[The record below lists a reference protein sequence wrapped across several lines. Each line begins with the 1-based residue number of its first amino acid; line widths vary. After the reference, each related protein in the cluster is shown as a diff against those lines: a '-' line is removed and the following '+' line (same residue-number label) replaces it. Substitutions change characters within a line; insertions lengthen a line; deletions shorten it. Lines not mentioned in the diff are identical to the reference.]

1 MDFLY
6 IVTRMLMI
14 FGIVVVGFAASKR
27 GLWAGDLDRKLSV
40 FILNVSMPA
49 LVLASVMGEGL
60 HFSGSDLLTMGYVS
74 LLSYAMLI
82 GVAWL
87 LPLLL
92 HTPRSRTGLMRFM
105 LAFGNVSFI
114 GFSVCDA
121 VFGEEGVFCASVINI
136 PFNLLI
142 FTLGVAFIRGGSARS
157 ALALRQVLSP
167 CLVASLVAVAIALTG
182 WQPPRALGEWFHLL
196 GDLTIPCALL
206 IIGSSLSHIP
216 VRDMLGNRFVYV
228 VVTLRLLVLPMA
240 VCGLLWL
247 CGADPFVRNVAVVL
261 SAMPVA
267 TNGIMFCLQYG
278 GDERVMT
285 QGLFISTL
293 LSVATIPAIAFL
305 LSLIG

>member
-114 GFSVCDA
+114 GFSV
-121 VFGEEGVFCASVINI
+121 
-136 PFNLLI
+136 
-142 FTLGVAFIRGGSARS
+142 
-157 ALALRQVLSP
+157 
-167 CLVASLVAVAIALTG
+167 
-182 WQPPRALGEWFHLL
+182 
-196 GDLTIPCALL
+196 
-206 IIGSSLSHIP
+206 
-216 VRDMLGNRFVYV
+216 
-228 VVTLRLLVLPMA
+228 
-240 VCGLLWL
+240 
-247 CGADPFVRNVAVVL
+247 
-261 SAMPVA
+261 
-267 TNGIMFCLQYG
+267 
-278 GDERVMT
+278 
-285 QGLFISTL
+285 
-293 LSVATIPAIAFL
+293 
-305 LSLIG
+305 